1 VSDPPPVVFVVDDDP
16 SVRKALGRLLRSA
29 GLRAEAFA
37 SAQEFLAHERPDAPG
52 CLVLDVQMPGL
63 NGLELQ
69 RTLEEENVHLPIVFI
84 TGHGDIPMSVHA
96 MKAGAADFLPKP
108 FDDQN
113 LLDAVRQAVAK
124 DTQARR
130 QRADFSVLQ
139 ERVESLTTRERE
151 VLELVVNGMLNK
163 QIGHKQGVTEKTI
176 KVHRGQVMRKMQ
188 AGSLADLVRI
198 AQMLDIQSPAPKTA
212 SPVPT
217 HVGSTSRQAY
227 RAKVQ

>member
-1 VSDPPPVVFVVDDDP
+1 MIDPPPVVFVVDDDP
-16 SVRKALGRLLRSA
+16 SVRKALGRVLRSA

-37 SAQEFLAHERPDAPG
+37 SAQDFLAQERPDAPG

-69 RTLEEENVHLPIVFI
+69 RTLDEENVRLPIVFV
-84 TGHGDIPMSVHA
+84 TAHGDIPMTVQA

-108 FDDQN
+108 LDDQE

-130 QRADFSVLQ
+130 QRVEFSVLQ
-139 ERVESLTTRERE
+139 ERVESLTPRERE
-151 VLELVVNGMLNK
+151 VLGLVVSGMLNK
-163 QIGHKQGVTEKTI
+163 QIGHKLGVTEKTV

-188 AGSLADLVRI
+188 AGSLAELVRM
-198 AQMLDIQSPAPKTA
+198 AQKLDIESPAE
-212 SPVPT
+212 
-217 HVGSTSRQAY
+217 
-227 RAKVQ
+227 